1 MYKVIGYFFQTKE
14 DGSIWK
20 RPIPAYVAAL
30 SYEEAHKKLAQM
42 GINHYMFILIPSKE
56 VK

>member
-1 MYKVIGYFFQTKE
+1 MYKVIGYCFQTKE

-20 RPIPAYVAAL
+20 RPTPAYVTAS
-30 SYEEAHKKLAQM
+30 SYEEAHKKLAQI
-42 GINHYMFILIPSKE
+42 GITHYMFILVPSKE

>member
-1 MYKVIGYFFQTKE
+1 MYKVIGYFSQSKE

-20 RPIPAYVAAL
+20 HPIPAYVAAP

-42 GINHYMFILIPSKE
+42 GINHYMFILVPGKE

>member
-20 RPIPAYVAAL
+20 RPIPAYVAAP

-42 GINHYMFILIPSKE
+42 GINRYMFILVPSKE

>member
-20 RPIPAYVAAL
+20 RPTPAYVTAS
-30 SYEEAHKKLAQM
+30 SYEEAHKKLAQI
-42 GINHYMFILIPSKE
+42 GITHYMFIFVP
-56 VK
+56 VRR